1 MRRFEGS
8 RFLFVSWAFQVWA
21 GRPRPPWPATATYN
35 ALENSVS
42 NDAKRLSQ
50 NSEKGEG
57 GGGALATKLSY
68 LLPLS
73 LSLSLSLFPPT
84 TFLVPSFNVQMIFFI
99 ASAGN
104 KLKSERARKEAD
116 AERANET
123 RCDIKKSF

>member
-1 MRRFEGS
+1 MRNGLVRTRRKEKEEEE
-8 RFLFVSWAFQVWA
+8 LLQ
-21 GRPRPPWPATATYN
+21 
-35 ALENSVS
+35 
-42 NDAKRLSQ
+42 Q
-50 NSEKGEG
+50 NFRICF
-57 GGGALATKLSY
+57 
-68 LLPLS
+68 LS